1 MTRRLWRGDR
11 VSSLLKVLFCT
22 ENGRLKRESVHWR
35 EPISLIVRERR
46 VCGSGPCFS
55 WYDIICSVIV
65 GFKNMVNVGCRAIRC
80 EYLDNYSIALL
91 QALWNL
97 SSCIILQIAGYNN
110 HIHKD
115 FRLQFIRPIS
125 CKKCL
130 CRGWLK
136 CDVHW
141 CERSMRVQSASGDS
155 SVGRRS
161 MFWLFVRCFVGKKTI
176 HWARLDEIVTFSS
189 LSFRDLIKSCKI
201 QLLS

>member
-130 CRGWLK
+130 CRGW
-136 CDVHW
+136 CEMW
-141 CERSMRVQSASGDS
+141 CALMWTKYEGTVCI
-155 SVGRRS
+155 RRQQCGKTQHVLTVCE
-161 MFWLFVRCFVGKKTI
+161 MFCGKE
-176 HWARLDEIVTFSS
+176 DNS
-189 LSFRDLIKSCKI
+189 LG
-201 QLLS
+201 